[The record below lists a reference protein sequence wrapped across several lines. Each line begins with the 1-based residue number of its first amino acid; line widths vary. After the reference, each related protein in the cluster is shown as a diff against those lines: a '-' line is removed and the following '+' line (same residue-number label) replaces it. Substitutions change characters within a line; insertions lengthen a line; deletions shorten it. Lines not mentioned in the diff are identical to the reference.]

1 MSSPKVFIMQ
11 KCKSGFILLREETQ
25 REETIFT
32 SESSSSQACTKAVAT
47 SSSFLFGG
55 SYLTKCVFSSLIQY
69 IVLCAE
75 VVSSL

>member
-1 MSSPKVFIMQ
+1 MQ
-11 KCKSGFILLREETQ
+11 KGKNRFILLREQ
-25 REETIFT
+25 IHREEMIFT
-32 SESSSSQACTKAVAT
+32 GSESSSSQSCTKAIAT